1 MHTSRRRFLELA
13 GLGAAA
19 AAVGQRRAGAQS
31 KSLTLLHET
40 SFIPPFDE
48 YVQKTLAPAYE
59 RETGVKV
66 NY

>member
-48 YVQKTLAPAYE
+48 YV
-59 RETGVKV
+59 
-66 NY
+66 